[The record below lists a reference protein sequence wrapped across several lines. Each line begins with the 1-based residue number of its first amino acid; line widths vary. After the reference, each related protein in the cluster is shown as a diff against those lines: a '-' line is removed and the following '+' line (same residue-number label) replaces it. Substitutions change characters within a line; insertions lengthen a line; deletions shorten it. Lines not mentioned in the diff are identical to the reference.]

1 MFNMEKFTIITVYKR
16 IKSETPK
23 FWKKVR
29 RLMITCG
36 VVGGALI
43 VLPKEHISWL
53 PENIPGILV
62 TMGTVGTAL
71 ASMTVS
77 DQKKQNEQA

>member
-1 MFNMEKFTIITVYKR
+1 MERLTIITVYKR
-16 IKSETPK
+16 IKSETPR

-43 VLPKEHISWL
+43 VMPKEHISWM
-53 PENIPGILV
+53 PESIPGILV

-71 ASMTVS
+71 ASMTVK
-77 DQKKQNEQA
+77 DKQDEQA